1 MAKKTIVLSIVI
13 VLIVII
19 SAGLGYTAAY
29 AQGLCK
35 VVDMDIRANCNNLL
49 IGSLILARSSDMEDF
64 IDNVEHSYTCQA
76 SFIRAYEEVLPFS
89 SSETKKVSTE
99 ALEAWENAK
108 IRIEDIRAMYLK
120 QKQQ

>member
-1 MAKKTIVLSIVI
+1 MKKKTTVLSIVI

-29 AQGLCK
+29 VQGLCK
-35 VVDMDIRANCNNLL
+35 VVNMDIRANSHNLL
-49 IGSLILARSSDMEDF
+49 LGSLLLARSSDMEDF
-64 IDNVEHSYTCQA
+64 IDNVEHSYTNQA
-76 SFIRAYEEVLPFS
+76 SFIRANEVVPFR

-108 IRIEDIRAMYLK
+108 IKIEDIRAMYLK
-120 QKQQ
+120 QKNE

>member
-1 MAKKTIVLSIVI
+1 MKKKTTVLSIVI

-35 VVDMDIRANCNNLL
+35 VVDMQIRANCNNLFV
-49 IGSLILARSSDMEDF
+49 GSRLLAHSSDMEDF
-64 IDNVEHSYTCQA
+64 IDNVEFSYTLQA
-76 SFIRAYEEVLPFS
+76 SFIRANEVVPFR
-89 SSETKKVSTE
+89 SSEAKKESTK

-108 IRIEDIRAMYLK
+108 IKIEDIRAMYLK
-120 QKQQ
+120 QKNE

>member
-1 MAKKTIVLSIVI
+1 MTKKTIVLSIVI
-13 VLIVII
+13 VLIAII

-29 AQGLCK
+29 VQGLCK
-35 VVDMDIRANCNNLL
+35 VVDMDIRANSHNLFL
-49 IGSLILARSSDMEDF
+49 GSLILARSSDMEDF
-64 IDNVEHSYTCQA
+64 IDNVELSYNLQA
-76 SFIRAYEEVLPFS
+76 SFIRANEEGFSFS

-120 QKQQ
+120 QKNE